1 MRIAPIPE
9 FLIQTEIF
17 ISNIKTSD
25 IADFTINDSN
35 LPVITIIQMKM
46 REEHPNLST
55 CLLKRVVK
63 RFGNP
68 SRAHMIIE
76 DTNIEAF
83 SRLFSQSSNQFRPE
97 TIIMDNIIL
106 NMDVIRRLSDIG
118 Q

>member
-1 MRIAPIPE
+1 MRITPIPE
-9 FLIQTEIF
+9 FFIQTEIF
-17 ISNIKTSD
+17 IPDIKASD

-46 REEHPNLST
+46 WKKHSNLST
-55 CLLKRVVK
+55 CLLKCVVK

-68 SRAHMIIE
+68 TRSHIIIYIPY
-76 DTNIEAF
+76 IEAF